1 MQWTAEAIEDLKRLA
16 LEGRSASAIAA
27 ALGAA
32 SRNAVIGKAN
42 RIGIK
47 LNGGGRAARPAAGT
61 AGADRKQMPAAAH
74 PKPAFRN
81 WMAAGTAAAAEVA
94 APRRISFED
103 MREIACR
110 WPLGDPRSAD
120 LVYCGLERIEGHS
133 YCAGHCRLAYRPPKP
148 TSARQP
154 QWSRPSSNSW
164 RQPLARP

>member
-1 MQWTAEAIEDLKRLA
+1 MLWTAGAIEDLKRLA

-47 LNGGGRAARPAAGT
+47 LNGGGRAARPGGGP
-61 AGADRKQMPAAAH
+61 AGAVRKQSAADH
-74 PKPAFRN
+74 SKPAFRN
-81 WMAAGTAAAAEVA
+81 WTAAPTGATAEVL
-94 APRRISFED
+94 APQGISFED

-120 LVYCGLERIEGHS
+120 LVFCGLERVEGHS
-133 YCAGHCRLAYRPPKP
+133 YCPGHCRLAYRPPKTTGP
-148 TSARQP
+148 RQP
-154 QWSRPSSNSW
+154 QWSRPFANSW